1 MTIRGNSPDAGGV
14 LEFFAGGGLAGIGLA
29 GAGFRTLFAND
40 IDAAKARAFRANHPD
55 TPLHEGD
62 VWDLG
67 PADLP
72 GTPDLCWA
80 SSPCQD
86 VSLAGARGGLEAR
99 RSGAFWGF
107 WRLMQGLQAEGR
119 APRAIVI
126 ENVVGLLTSAGGR
139 DFAAVCAALT
149 DGGYRVGA
157 LEMDAGLWLPQS
169 RPRLFIVGL
178 KAEATEAGLETAGPG
193 AFHSPR
199 LIAAH
204 ERLPEAVKA
213 NWAWWSLPAPPR
225 RNLDLAAVLEPDAA
239 VDWFDAAQT
248 DRLLEMAAPLHRA
261 RLEAALTSG
270 ERRVAAAF
278 RRVRTE
284 NGLKVQRLEL
294 RLDGLAGCLR
304 TPSGGSSRQYVLVCE
319 AGRVRARRLTGRE
332 TARLMGLGEGY
343 RLPSSESAAL
353 KLMGDAVAVPV
364 VRALA
369 EGLLAPALG
378 LRPRIAA

>member
-1 MTIRGNSPDAGGV
+1 MTIRVDITETRAGGV

-29 GAGFRTLFAND
+29 DAGFLTLFAND
-40 IDAAKARAFRANHPD
+40 IDPAKARAFRANHPD

-62 VWDLG
+62 IWDLT
-67 PADLP
+67 PDDLP
-72 GTPDLCWA
+72 GRPDLCWA

-107 WRLMQGLQAEGR
+107 WKLMQGLADQKR
-119 APRAIVI
+119 APRVIVI
-126 ENVVGLLTSAGGR
+126 ENVVGLLTSAEGR
-139 DFAAVCAALT
+139 DFVAVCAALVEA
-149 DGGYRVGA
+149 GYRVGA
-157 LEMDAGLWLPQS
+157 LEMDAAQWLPQS
-169 RPRLFIVGL
+169 RPRLFIVGFRDVDVL
-178 KAEATEAGLETAGPG
+178 EAAGPG

-204 ERLPEAVKA
+204 ERLPETVTA
-213 NWAWWSLPAPPR
+213 NWAWWSLPTPPR
-225 RNLDLAAVLEPDAA
+225 RNLDLAALLEPDRS
-239 VDWFDAAQT
+239 VDWFDAHQT
-248 DRLLEMAAPLHRA
+248 ETLLALASPLHRA
-261 RLEAALTSG
+261 RLEAALLSA

-284 NGLKVQRLEL
+284 HGIKVQRLEL

-304 TPSGGSSRQYVLVCE
+304 TPSGGSSRQYVLVCDGGE
-319 AGRVRARRLTGRE
+319 IRARRLTGRE
-332 TARLMGLGEGY
+332 TARLMGLPETY
-343 RLPSSESAAL
+343 RLPASESAAL

-369 EGLLAPALG
+369 EGLLAPALKM
-378 LRPRIAA
+378 RPSIAA